1 MVSQKGDSQNT
12 HDSQLMTH
20 DVPRRAQRA
29 RPYTAEMSGFALDV
43 FGYVA
48 SAFVVASLAMTSVLK
63 LRILSLIG
71 STTFLVYG
79 LLIDSFP
86 VALTNG
92 VIMAINTVFLY
103 RLFSHEAQFDVVEV
117 DGGSKFLARYLE
129 HNAADIEAVWPG
141 YRYVSHPDQLRL
153 VVFRDMVPAG
163 VFIASV
169 EGTTVRVE
177 IDFAGR
183 DYRDLKNARV
193 LFGRGRSV
201 LRDHG
206 VHRVVTQAPTVL
218 HRRFLERFEF
228 TPVGDEYALDID

>member
-1 MVSQKGDSQNT
+1 
-12 HDSQLMTH
+12 
-20 DVPRRAQRA
+20 
-29 RPYTAEMSGFALDV
+29 MSALALDIL
-43 FGYVA
+43 GYVA
-48 SAFVVASLAMTSVLK
+48 SVFVVASLAMTSVLK

-92 VIMAINTVFLY
+92 VIMAINAVFLY

-117 DGGSKFLARYLE
+117 DDGSKFLARYLE
-129 HNAADIEAVWPG
+129 HNADDIEAIWPG
-141 YRYVSHPDQLRL
+141 YRYASHPDQLRL

-163 VFIASV
+163 VFIAGV
-169 EGTTVRVE
+169 EGTTAHVE

-183 DYRDLKNARV
+183 DYRDLRNARV

-206 VHRVVTQAPTVL
+206 LDRVVTRADTPV
-218 HRRFLERFEF
+218 HRRFLERFGF
-228 TPVGDEYALDID
+228 TPTGDEYALDLD

>member
-1 MVSQKGDSQNT
+1 
-12 HDSQLMTH
+12 
-20 DVPRRAQRA
+20 
-29 RPYTAEMSGFALDV
+29 MSDFALE
-43 FGYVA
+43 FLGYVA

-63 LRILSLIG
+63 LRILSLVG

-79 LLIDSFP
+79 LLIDSLP

-92 VIMAINTVFLY
+92 VIMAINLVFLY

-117 DGGSKFLARYLE
+117 DAGSKFLQRYLE
-129 HNAADIEAVWPG
+129 HNSADIDAVWPG
-141 YRYVSHPDQLRL
+141 YRYEQGPDQLRL

-163 VFIASV
+163 VFIARV
-169 EGTTVRVE
+169 DGTTARVE
-177 IDFAGR
+177 LDFAGR

-206 VHRVVTQAPTVL
+206 LERVVSRADTAV
-218 HRRFLERFEF
+218 HRRFLERFGF
-228 TPVGDEYALDID
+228 VGDGDEYALDIA